1 MIFPVDRIFTKM
13 LLKAKK
19 ANRKRKRHF
28 TGVNRKKFFF
38 SKQVV
43 RDKAPTEFNNR
54 VFSINQKYTISY
66 TRFT

>member
-19 ANRKRKRHF
+19 PIAKGNVILQVLIEKR
-28 TGVNRKKFFF
+28 FF